1 MSDKKELFVE
11 NQGKNIRR
19 RVVADKYIPE
29 HKRLDQQPFVV
40 PSRSHEDEDEFV
52 KHHKAM
58 LKANETVK
66 NAPKS
71 LLEQAR
77 AGTLPQET
85 RRQIASLANSELS
98 KAQRL
103 LEQDLDRRHAN
114 TPPFSGHGE
123 DTLWTHGLS
132 SNEDEDDEGKR
143 INEEPIYADE
153 VEVPAGK
160 HYYATEIPGRVV
172 PLMREMSDE
181 EVREMYSKPK
191 SEPEQ
196 PEVEESFPL
205 SNIEVGQYLLVHGGS
220 ILQVG
225 DMNSIKEAVMFCNKT
240 YGYSVDDMVVL
251 KRTSLRAGILIDE

>member
-19 RVVADKYIPE
+19 RVVADKYVPE

-52 KHHKAM
+52 KHHRAM
-58 LKANETVK
+58 LKVNESVK

-77 AGTLPQET
+77 SGTLPQET
-85 RRQIASLANSELS
+85 RKQIASLANSELS
-98 KAQRL
+98 KAQRI

-132 SNEDEDDEGKR
+132 SSNEDEDEEGRK
-143 INEEPIYADE
+143 INEEPIYDDE
-153 VEVPAGK
+153 VEVP
-160 HYYATEIPGRVV
+160 TRSNVRSSFDEIDVTNIPERNIN
-172 PLMREMSDE
+172 
-181 EVREMYSKPK
+181 
-191 SEPEQ
+191 SES
-196 PEVEESFPL
+196 EVEESFPL
-205 SNIEVGQYLLVHGGS
+205 SNISVGQYLLVHGGS

-225 DMNSIKEAVMFCNKT
+225 DMASIKEAVMFCNKT